1 MQRIMQRLTL
11 LIIPGLIAIA
21 LFIGIS
27 TFDSIGNQTETQ
39 TELQPLDYNAY
50 SEGINTVLYDIDGKI
65 NYTLQAAR
73 QTHYNDD
80 TMGFDNPLI
89 KLYESGDSRWNIVA
103 NSGKI
108 SALEA
113 ESGTSIQI
121 IELAGNVEVHS
132 LDSFGNRMLLST
144 EYLTLDH
151 QLEIL
156 ETNDAVTVVTD
167 SLQQSSIGM
176 IGKLKLDEFTFLR
189 DIRGSY
195 EQATN

>member
-1 MQRIMQRLTL
+1 MQRLTL

-27 TFDSIGNQTETQ
+27 TFDSIGNQPETQ

-65 NYTLQAAR
+65 NYTLQATR
-73 QTHYNDD
+73 QTHYNDE
-80 TMGFDNPLI
+80 TTEFDNPLI

-144 EYLTLDH
+144 EYLTLDP

>member
-65 NYTLQAAR
+65 NYTLQATR
-73 QTHYNDD
+73 QTHYNDE
-80 TMGFDNPLI
+80 TTEFDNPLI

-144 EYLTLDH
+144 EYLTLDP

>member
-1 MQRIMQRLTL
+1 MQRLTL

-65 NYTLQAAR
+65 NYTLQATR
-73 QTHYNDD
+73 QTHYNDE
-80 TMGFDNPLI
+80 TTEFDNPLI

-144 EYLTLDH
+144 EYLTLDP